1 MVYYLFDRHSVVV
14 SNRTIHRSL
23 VDAGWS
29 FKVAAKL
36 ARQRNKKL
44 RAHWRAKR
52 MWWQHHQLVFID
64 ESASS
69 PRSGDRKRG

>member
-1 MVYYLFDRHSVVV
+1 MVYYLFDRHSVIV

-52 MWWQHHQLVFID
+52 MW
-64 ESASS
+64 
-69 PRSGDRKRG
+69 